1 MSYILEAIK
10 KADHKRKLGEVPDVH
25 SDHDLDLEEPAK
37 RVMWPYL
44 LAALLFFNAAVIAWW
59 LEPWNDKPQVAV
71 KTKIETSSTDTTPA
85 VDATATTTETADP
98 QENIVPP
105 VTPTEEIA
113 PIAATVPEISTD
125 PSSSIGSDS
134 PSQATALAKQE
145 DAPSSITI
153 QPVNKEADL
162 DTAIPTIV
170 PPPISPASPIAS
182 TVESA
187 PPEISIDMTS
197 ADKLVSESKL
207 ATQLK
212 DAGESQT
219 GSIAPLEGIKE
230 VGESDQSSKISDANA
245 TATPEKT
252 VLLEEEG
259 EEVNP
264 DEEDEESEV
273 EEIKAFDISKI
284 PLQYQLPMAIQQK
297 LPEIKISFHSYKHR
311 PGSRLVRINGRIMRE
326 GQDMT
331 KEVKL
336 EKIVPSGVV
345 MLFDGRRFR
354 VKL

>member
-37 RVMWPYL
+37 RVVWPYL

-71 KTKIETSSTDTTPA
+71 KDKIETPKAKGTSA
-85 VDATATTTETADP
+85 VDPTSTTTETADSKG
-98 QENIVPP
+98 NIVPP
-105 VTPTEEIA
+105 VA
-113 PIAATVPEISTD
+113 VPEIITN
-125 PSSSIGSDS
+125 PSSNIGGDS
-134 PSQATALAKQE
+134 PNQTAALTKQE
-145 DAPSSITI
+145 DAPATITI

-162 DTAIPTIV
+162 DAAIPTV
-170 PPPISPASPIAS
+170 VPPPPISPVLKNTS
-182 TVESA
+182 TIESA

-197 ADKLVSESKL
+197 ADKLVSENKPAS
-207 ATQLK
+207 QLNNV
-212 DAGESQT
+212 GESQT
-219 GSIAPLEGIKE
+219 GSIAPLQGIKE
-230 VGESDQSSKISDANA
+230 VGEIAQSSETTDANA
-245 TATPEKT
+245 TTLEKT
-252 VLLEEEG
+252 VLLEEDG
-259 EEVNP
+259 EEVDP
-264 DEEDEESEV
+264 DEEDEEIEV

-284 PLQYQLPMAIQQK
+284 PLQYQLPMSIQQK
-297 LPEIKISFHSYKHR
+297 LPEIKMSFHSYKYR

-345 MLFDGRRFR
+345 MLFEGRRFR